1 MQDRARGDQGTGP
14 GVLIDA
20 VAALPVVWGFEAIG
34 APWRIETP
42 DALTDSQRA
51 AVLERVTRFD
61 RDWSRFRPDSLVT
74 RISREP
80 GRHRLPADAGPL
92 LDWYRELYEG
102 TSGRVS
108 PLVGR
113 TLESLGYDASSRL
126 TPASTRVATPAWAD
140 AIAWDGEYLDTVTPV
155 LLDVGAAGKGYLADL
170 VSGVLLDLGVP
181 THVVDASGDIVARG
195 ATHEVIALEH
205 PADPSKAIG
214 VVPLGGGR
222 SGGGAL
228 AASAVNRRT
237 WGDGLHHVIDA
248 VTGLPT
254 SSVIATWALA
264 PDALHADGLA
274 TALFFDADPALTD
287 APGVSFVRMFADGRV
302 QASPSFPG
310 EVFA

>member
-1 MQDRARGDQGTGP
+1 
-14 GVLIDA
+14 
-20 VAALPVVWGFEAIG
+20 
-34 APWRIETP
+34 
-42 DALTDSQRA
+42 
-51 AVLERVTRFD
+51 VLERVARFD
-61 RDWSRFRPDSLVT
+61 HDWSRFRPDSLVT

-92 LDWYRELYEG
+92 LAWYRELYEG
-102 TSGRVS
+102 TGGRVS

-113 TLESLGYDASSRL
+113 TLESLGYDATYRL
-126 TPASTRVATPAWAD
+126 TPASALLATPAWSD

-170 VSGVLLDLGVP
+170 VSGLLRDLGVP

-195 ATHEVIALEH
+195 ATREVIALEH

-214 VVPLGGGR
+214 VVPLAD
-222 SGGGAL
+222 GAL
-228 AASAVNRRT
+228 AASAANRRA
-237 WGDGLHHVIDA
+237 WGEGLHHVIDA

-274 TALFFDADPALTD
+274 TALFFDADPALT
-287 APGVSFVRMFADGRV
+287 AAAGVSFVRMFADGRV
-302 QASPSFPG
+302 QTSPSFPG

>member
-1 MQDRARGDQGTGP
+1 M
-14 GVLIDA
+14 
-20 VAALPVVWGFEAIG
+20 
-34 APWRIETP
+34 
-42 DALTDSQRA
+42 DALSDSQRA
-51 AVLERVTRFD
+51 AVLERVERFD
-61 RDWSRFRPDSLVT
+61 HDWSRFRHDSLVS

-92 LDWYRELYEG
+92 LEWYRALYEATG
-102 TSGRVS
+102 GRVS

-113 TLESLGYDASSRL
+113 TMESLGYDAAYRL
-126 TPASTRVATPAWAD
+126 TPASTIVSVPAWSD
-140 AIAWDGEYLDTVTPV
+140 AIAWDGEYLDTVGPV

-170 VSGVLLDLGVP
+170 ISLLLLEAGIG

-195 ATHEVIALEH
+195 ATSEAVALEH

-214 VVPLGGGR
+214 VVPLAD
-222 SGGGAL
+222 GAL

-274 TALFFDADPALTD
+274 TALFFDTTPAFTQ
-287 APGVSFVRMFADGRV
+287 APGVSYVRMFADGRV
-302 QASPSFPG
+302 EHSPSFPG
-310 EVFA
+310 ELFL

>member
-1 MQDRARGDQGTGP
+1 M
-14 GVLIDA
+14 
-20 VAALPVVWGFEAIG
+20 
-34 APWRIETP
+34 
-42 DALTDSQRA
+42 
-51 AVLERVTRFD
+51 LERVERFD
-61 RDWSRFRPDSLVT
+61 RDWSRFRPDSIVT

-92 LDWYRELYEG
+92 LEWYRELYEG
-102 TSGRVS
+102 TGGRVS

-113 TLESLGYDASSRL
+113 TLESLGYDATYRL
-126 TPASTRVATPAWAD
+126 SPASAPIATPAWAD

-170 VSGVLLDLGVP
+170 VSDLLLDLGVA

-195 ATHEVIALEH
+195 ATRELVALEH

-214 VVPLGGGR
+214 VVPLGGGAR
-222 SGGGAL
+222 GGGAL
-228 AASAVNRRT
+228 AASAANRRA

-274 TALFFDADPALTD
+274 TALFFDVDPALTAGD
-287 APGVSFVRMFADGRV
+287 GVSFVRMFADGRV
-302 QASPSFPG
+302 QTSASFPG

>member
-1 MQDRARGDQGTGP
+1 
-14 GVLIDA
+14 V
-20 VAALPVVWGFEAIG
+20 E
-34 APWRIETP
+34 
-42 DALTDSQRA
+42 
-51 AVLERVTRFD
+51 RFD

-92 LDWYRELYEG
+92 LEWYRELYEATG
-102 TSGRVS
+102 GRVS

-113 TLESLGYDASSRL
+113 TLESLGYDAAYRL
-126 TPASTRVATPAWAD
+126 TPASAPIATPAWAD
-140 AIAWDGEYLDTVTPV
+140 AIAWDGEHLDTVTPV

-170 VSGVLLDLGVP
+170 VSDLLLDLGLA

-195 ATHEVIALEH
+195 ATRELVALEH

-214 VVPLGGGR
+214 VVPLGGGTT
-222 SGGGAL
+222 GGGAL
-228 AASAVNRRT
+228 AASAANRRA

-274 TALFFDADPALTD
+274 TALFFDVDPALTAGD
-287 APGVSFVRMFADGRV
+287 GVSFVRMFADGRV
-302 QASPSFPG
+302 QTSPSFPG